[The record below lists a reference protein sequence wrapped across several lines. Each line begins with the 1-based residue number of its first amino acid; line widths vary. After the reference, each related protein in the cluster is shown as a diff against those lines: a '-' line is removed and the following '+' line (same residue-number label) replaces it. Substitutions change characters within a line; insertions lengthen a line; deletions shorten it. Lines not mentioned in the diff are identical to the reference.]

1 MFRSG
6 FIAIIGEPNVGK
18 STFLNQVLGQKL
30 AIVTDKP
37 QTTRNVFSGI
47 FNGEDCQFVFIDT
60 PGIHHGKTKLGRYM
74 SEAAINTIKMV
85 DLVLFF
91 VNAYD
96 DVKSSNLEILEI
108 LKTIK
113 TPIFL
118 IINKLDAIKDIPRM
132 QKAIA
137 PYKEAC
143 EFAGVFA
150 ISALTGHH
158 VDHLLEDIKK
168 LMPEGPRF
176 YPEGALSDRPET
188 FLIQEFIREK
198 VMEATKDEV
207 PHAVAVYIEQ
217 MEYKKKI
224 VVIHAAIVV
233 ERTSQ
238 KAIIIGKNGERLK
251 TIGTL
256 ARVDIENLLK
266 KRTYLEL
273 FCKVEADWRNR
284 DYHLKDLGYKPEKD

>member
-284 DYHLKDLGYKPEKD
+284 DYH